1 MKEIV
6 AVIKEQF
13 QHLGMILRMSRY
25 EDKAAY
31 QSHYL
36 GLAWQ
41 ILNPAI
47 QVGIYYLVF
56 GIGVNQGKEIS
67 GVPFIVWML
76 IGITVWFYVNA
87 SILGASNSIHR
98 QVGMV
103 AKMKF
108 PVSVLPTIN
117 IVSNLSTYFPMIGIV
132 IITLLV
138 FGIWP
143 SLFWLQYFY
152 YFICMIAL
160 LFAFGLLNATITVLI
175 RDYQIF
181 LQSVLRLLFYVS
193 GPIWDIQN
201 RSLPGPLVKILQ
213 LNPVYYIIEG
223 FRDTFIGRAWFWEH
237 GTQAIVFW
245 GMVFILLILGSHL
258 HMKFRSK
265 FVDYI

>member
-1 MKEIV
+1 
-6 AVIKEQF
+6 
-13 QHLGMILRMSRY
+13 
-25 EDKAAY
+25 
-31 QSHYL
+31 
-36 GLAWQ
+36 
-41 ILNPAI
+41 LNPAI

-56 GIGVNQGKEIS
+56 GVGVNQGREIS

-76 IGITVWFYVNA
+76 IGITVWFYVNS

-117 IVSNLSTYFPMIGIV
+117 IVSNLSSYFPMLAIV
-132 IITLLV
+132 VITVLG
-138 FGIWP
+138 FGGTP
-143 SLFWLQYFY
+143 SLYWLQYIY
-152 YFICMIAL
+152 YFFCMFVF

-175 RDYQIF
+175 RDYHIF

-201 RSLPGPLVKILQ
+201 RNLPPTLVKVLRI
-213 LNPVYYIIEG
+213 NPVYYIIEG
-223 FRDTFIGRAWFWEH
+223 FRDTFLNRAWFWEKATY
-237 GTQAIVFW
+237 GFIFW
-245 GMVFILLILGSHL
+245 GMVLILLILGSHL
-258 HMKFRSK
+258 HMKFRAK

>member
-1 MKEIV
+1 VKEIV

-13 QHLGMILRMSRY
+13 LHIGMIFRMSRY
-25 EDKAAY
+25 EDKATY

-56 GIGVNQGKEIS
+56 GVGVNGSREIS
-67 GVPFIVWML
+67 GVPFFVWML
-76 IGITVWFYVNA
+76 TGIIAWFYMNTSV
-87 SILGASNSIHR
+87 LGASNSIHR

-117 IVSNLSTYFPMIGIV
+117 IVSNLSSYFPMIGI
-132 IITLLV
+132 LLV
-138 FGIWP
+138 TLFVSGVTP
-143 SLFWLQYFY
+143 SIYWIQYIY
-152 YFICMIAL
+152 YFFCMIVFM
-160 LFAFGLLNATITVLI
+160 FAFGLLNATITVLI
-175 RDYQIF
+175 RDYHIF

-193 GPIWDIQN
+193 GPIWDINN
-201 RSLPGPLVKILQ
+201 RNLPDKLVNVLK
-213 LNPVYYIIEG
+213 LNPFYYIIEG
-223 FRDTFIGRAWFWEH
+223 FRDTFLSRGWFWEK
-237 GTQAIVFW
+237 GTYGLIFW
-245 GMVFILLILGSHL
+245 CMVLILLILGSHL
-258 HMKFRSK
+258 HMKFRAR

>member
-1 MKEIV
+1 MKEIF
-6 AVIKEQF
+6 IILKEQF
-13 QHLGMILRMSRY
+13 QNLGMIVRMSRY
-25 EDKAAY
+25 EDKATY

-41 ILNPAI
+41 VLNPAI

-56 GIGVNQGKEIS
+56 GIGVNQGREIS

-76 IGITVWFYVNA
+76 IGITAWFYINS

-117 IVSNLSTYFPMIGIV
+117 IFSNLSSYFPMLVIV
-132 IITLLV
+132 VFTTLA
-138 FGIWP
+138 FGGSVTLYWI
-143 SLFWLQYFY
+143 QYIY
-152 YFICMIAL
+152 YFICMIAF
-160 LFAFGLLNATITVLI
+160 LFAFGILNATVTVLI
-175 RDYQIF
+175 RDYHIF

-201 RSLPGPLVKILQ
+201 RSLPVWLVKILSI
-213 LNPVYYIIEG
+213 NPIYYIIEG
-223 FRDTFIGRAWFWEH
+223 FRDALLGRAWFWEKTTY
-237 GTQAIVFW
+237 GLIFW
-245 GMVFILLILGSHL
+245 GIVSILMILGTHL
-258 HMKFRSK
+258 HMKFRAK

>member
-6 AVIKEQF
+6 MIFKEQF
-13 QHLGMILRMSRY
+13 QSIGMIFRMSRY
-25 EDKAAY
+25 EDKATY

-56 GIGVNQGKEIS
+56 GLGMNQGKEIE
-67 GVPFIVWML
+67 GVPYIVWML
-76 IGITVWFYVNA
+76 IGITAWFYISS

-117 IVSNLSTYFPMIGIV
+117 IVSNLSSYFPMVGIV
-132 IITLLV
+132 VFTLLAL
-138 FGIWP
+138 GGSP
-143 SLFWLQYFY
+143 SIYWLQYFY
-152 YFICMIAL
+152 YFFCMFL
-160 LFAFGLLNATITVLI
+160 FLFAFGVLNATITVLI
-175 RDYQIF
+175 RDYHIF

-201 RSLPGPLVKILQ
+201 RSLPVWMVKILK
-213 LNPVYYIIEG
+213 LNPIYYIIEG
-223 FRDTFIGRAWFWEH
+223 FRDAFLGRAWFWEKTTY
-237 GTQAIVFW
+237 GLIFW
-245 GMVFILLILGSHL
+245 GMVLILMILGTHL
-258 HMKFRSK
+258 HMKFRAK

>member
-13 QHLGMILRMSRY
+13 LHIGMIFRMSRY
-25 EDKAAY
+25 EDKATY

-56 GIGVNQGKEIS
+56 GVGVNGSREIS
-67 GVPFIVWML
+67 GVPFFVWML
-76 IGITVWFYVNA
+76 TGIIAWFYMNTSV
-87 SILGASNSIHR
+87 LGASNSIHR

-117 IVSNLSTYFPMIGIV
+117 IVSNLSSYFPMIGI
-132 IITLLV
+132 LLV
-138 FGIWP
+138 TLFVSGVTP
-143 SLFWLQYFY
+143 SIYWIQYIY
-152 YFICMIAL
+152 YFFCMIVFM
-160 LFAFGLLNATITVLI
+160 FAFGLLNATITVLI
-175 RDYQIF
+175 RDYHIF

-193 GPIWDIQN
+193 GPIWDINN
-201 RSLPGPLVKILQ
+201 RNLPDKLVNVLK
-213 LNPVYYIIEG
+213 LNPFYYIIEG
-223 FRDTFIGRAWFWEH
+223 FRDTFLSRGWFWEK
-237 GTQAIVFW
+237 GTYGLIFW
-245 GMVFILLILGSHL
+245 CMVLILLILGSHL
-258 HMKFRSK
+258 HMKFRAR

>member
-13 QHLGMILRMSRY
+13 LHIGMIFRMSRY
-25 EDKAAY
+25 EDKATY

-56 GIGVNQGKEIS
+56 GIGVNGSREIS
-67 GVPFIVWML
+67 GVPFFVWML
-76 IGITVWFYVNA
+76 TGIIAWFYMNTSV
-87 SILGASNSIHR
+87 LGASNSIHR

-117 IVSNLSTYFPMIGIV
+117 IVSNLSSYFPMIGI
-132 IITLLV
+132 LLV
-138 FGIWP
+138 TLFISGVTP
-143 SLFWLQYFY
+143 SIYWIQYIY
-152 YFICMIAL
+152 YFFCMIIFM
-160 LFAFGLLNATITVLI
+160 FAFGLLNATITVLI
-175 RDYQIF
+175 RDYHIF
-181 LQSVLRLLFYVS
+181 LQSILRLLFYVS
-193 GPIWDIQN
+193 GPIWDIDN
-201 RSLPGPLVKILQ
+201 KNLPDGLVNVLK
-213 LNPVYYIIEG
+213 LNPFYYIIEG
-223 FRDTFIGRAWFWEH
+223 FRDTFLSRGWFWEK
-237 GTQAIVFW
+237 GTYGLIFW
-245 GMVFILLILGSHL
+245 CMVLILLILGSHL
-258 HMKFRSK
+258 HMKFRAR

>member
-6 AVIKEQF
+6 MILKEQF
-13 QHLGMILRMSRY
+13 QNMGMIFRMSRY
-25 EDKAAY
+25 EDKATY

-56 GIGVNQGKEIS
+56 GIGVNQGREIS

-76 IGITVWFYVNA
+76 IGITAWFYMSA

-117 IVSNLSTYFPMIGIV
+117 IVSNLSSYFPMVMIV
-132 IITLLV
+132 V
-138 FGIWP
+138 F
-143 SLFWLQYFY
+143 SV
-152 YFICMIAL
+152 IAL
-160 LFAFGLLNATITVLI
+160 
-175 RDYQIF
+175 
-181 LQSVLRLLFYVS
+181 
-193 GPIWDIQN
+193 
-201 RSLPGPLVKILQ
+201 
-213 LNPVYYIIEG
+213 
-223 FRDTFIGRAWFWEH
+223 
-237 GTQAIVFW
+237 
-245 GMVFILLILGSHL
+245 
-258 HMKFRSK
+258 
-265 FVDYI
+265 

>member
-1 MKEIV
+1 VKEIV
-6 AVIKEQF
+6 MILKEQF
-13 QHLGMILRMSRY
+13 QNMGMIFRMSRY
-25 EDKAAY
+25 EDKATY

-56 GIGVNQGKEIS
+56 GIGVNQGREIS

-76 IGITVWFYVNA
+76 IGITAWFYMSA

-117 IVSNLSTYFPMIGIV
+117 IVSNLSSYFPMVMIV
-132 IITLLV
+132 V
-138 FGIWP
+138 FSVIALGGTP
-143 SLFWLQYFY
+143 SLYWLQYLY
-152 YFICMIAL
+152 YFFCMIAF
-160 LFAFGLLNATITVLI
+160 LFSFGILNATITVLI
-175 RDYQIF
+175 RDYHIF

-201 RSLPGPLVKILQ
+201 KSLPSWMVKILQ
-213 LNPVYYIIEG
+213 LNPIYYIIEG
-223 FRDTFIGRAWFWEH
+223 FRDTFLNRAWFWEKTTY
-237 GTQAIVFW
+237 GLIFW
-245 GMVFILLILGSHL
+245 GIVFILLILGTHL
-258 HMKFRSK
+258 HMKFRAK

>member
-13 QHLGMILRMSRY
+13 QHVGMIFRMSRY
-25 EDKAAY
+25 EDKATY

-47 QVGIYYLVF
+47 QIGIYYLVF
-56 GIGVNQGKEIS
+56 GVGVNQNREIS

-76 IGITVWFYVNA
+76 IGITAWFYMNT

-117 IVSNLSTYFPMIGIV
+117 IVSNLSSYFPMVAIV
-132 IITLLV
+132 IGTVLGFGTLPTLY
-138 FGIWP
+138 
-143 SLFWLQYFY
+143 WLQYMY
-152 YFICMIAL
+152 YFFCMVVF

-175 RDYQIF
+175 RDYHIF

-201 RSLPGPLVKILQ
+201 RSLPSWLVKILQ
-213 LNPVYYIIEG
+213 INPIYYIIEG
-223 FRDTFIGRAWFWEH
+223 FRDTFLNRAWFWEKATY
-237 GTQAIVFW
+237 GLIFW
-245 GMVFILLILGSHL
+245 GIVLILLILGSHL
-258 HMKFRSK
+258 HMKFRAK